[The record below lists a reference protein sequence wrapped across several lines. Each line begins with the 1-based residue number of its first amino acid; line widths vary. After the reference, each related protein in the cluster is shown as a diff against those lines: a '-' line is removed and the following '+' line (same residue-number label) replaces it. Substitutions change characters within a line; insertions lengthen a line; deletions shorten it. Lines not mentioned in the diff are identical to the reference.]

1 MTKVKK
7 ISTCLWFD
15 DRAEEAVNFYTSVFS
30 NSKILST
37 SYYQS
42 QGNEEKKKVL
52 TITFE
57 IEGQNFIAL
66 NGGPHFTF
74 TPAISIS
81 VSCETQEEVD
91 ILWSKLTE
99 GGKESKCAWLEDKY
113 GLSWQIVPT
122 ILGKLLGDPDPIKAK
137 NVMEAMLKM
146 QKIDIKALQEAYD
159 K

>member
-15 DRAEEAVNFYTSVFS
+15 DRAEEAVNFYTSIFS

-66 NGGPHFTF
+66 NGGTHFTF